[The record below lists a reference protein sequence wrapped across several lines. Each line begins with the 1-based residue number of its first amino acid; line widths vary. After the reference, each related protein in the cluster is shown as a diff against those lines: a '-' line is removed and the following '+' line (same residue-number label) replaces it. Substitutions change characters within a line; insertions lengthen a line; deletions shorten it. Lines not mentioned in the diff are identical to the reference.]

1 MRGPWASLAA
11 LATLVLAPGPGP
23 KGPGPLRMAGGIVFH
38 TLCLLRAYNTLE
50 AARGPDSWQAPYYKI
65 AHIHG
70 PVLDQEC

>member
-1 MRGPWASLAA
+1 MC
-11 LATLVLAPGPGP
+11 
-23 KGPGPLRMAGGIVFH
+23 GGIVFH

-70 PVLDQEC
+70 PVLDQ